1 MSYAYIRYTCSK
13 CGKVYHI
20 DTKRE
25 RCECGAKLVSSEKH
39 SKRESEVSDIPVVH
53 VISET

>member
-1 MSYAYIRYTCSK
+1 MSYAYIKYTCSK
-13 CGKVYHI
+13 CGKVYHV

-25 RCECGAKLVSSEKH
+25 RCDCGAKLTSSEKH